1 MDPILHKQFRFAMKN
16 RKLIIKTYDRIDL
29 FKADVYS
36 LGLTFLTAVTGT
48 NISGIN
54 EAKEKE

>member
-1 MDPILHKQFRFAMKN
+1 M
-16 RKLIIKTYDRIDL
+16 IIKIYDEIDL

-36 LGLTFLTAVTGT
+36 LGLTFLTAVTDM

-54 EAKEKE
+54 GSKEKE